1 MTDNTKRAHRRTN
14 ASARNAGRVFN
25 REIADLLAGHID
37 DRIDKRVLT
46 GKQDKGDIVAMRV
59 NNHRVVV
66 ECKNVSKL
74 ELAGWVKE
82 AEVERLNDHA
92 LVGIVIHKRHG
103 VGDPLQQYVTM
114 TTADLIALIT
124 GRRPEALTSDDA
136 A

>member
-1 MTDNTKRAHRRTN
+1 MSDNEKRAKPRSN
-14 ASARNAGRVFN
+14 ASARGAGRRFN
-25 REIADLLAGHID
+25 REVADLLAGHID

-46 GKQDKGDIVAMRV
+46 GTKDKGDIVAMRV

-66 ECKNVSKL
+66 ECKDVSTL
-74 ELAGWVKE
+74 RLAAWVKE
-82 AEVERLNDHA
+82 AEVERVNDAA

-124 GRRPEALTSDDA
+124 GRRPAPLDDA
-136 A
+136 S